1 MKRFLLVALIFL
13 IYTPAFCQQKD
24 TRDPNQLIALK
35 EFFQLSVALI
45 CQFTAVVFRAG
56 QGRPLIMRSQQVIP
70 SPFLIAADAPWRH
83 CTLIEI
89 DCLKVIPA
97 LSLACTVSRWVPV
110 ANVMS
115 ASSDFVFVV

>member
-1 MKRFLLVALIFL
+1 MTYKRFSPNADTFLVIRFKPVFGK
-13 IYTPAFCQQKD
+13 T
-24 TRDPNQLIALK
+24 
-35 EFFQLSVALI
+35 EFFNSYG
-45 CQFTAVVFRAG
+45 C
-56 QGRPLIMRSQQVIP
+56 SQQVIP